1 MKLYKD
7 WSEPFVEVQQ
17 LMVEIKSH
25 LNANNTHEAAMTAR
39 EMLDKVVDIHSA
51 ILMADWVNE
60 EIARMRRE
68 KSNVAS
74 SEAIQ

>member
-1 MKLYKD
+1 VYKD

-25 LNANNTHEAAMTAR
+25 LNANDTSEAAKIAR
-39 EMLDKVVDIHSA
+39 EMLDKVVDIHAA

-74 SEAIQ
+74 SEAVQ

>member
-1 MKLYKD
+1 VYKD

-25 LNANNTHEAAMTAR
+25 LNANDTSEAAGIAR
-39 EMLDKVVDIHSA
+39 EMLDKVVDIHAA

-74 SEAIQ
+74 SEAVQ

>member
-1 MKLYKD
+1 VYKD

-25 LNANNTHEAAMTAR
+25 LNANDTSEAAEIAR
-39 EMLDKVVDIHSA
+39 EMLDKVVDIHAA

-74 SEAIQ
+74 SEAVQ

>member
-1 MKLYKD
+1 MYKD

-25 LNANNTHEAAMTAR
+25 LNANDTSEAAEIAR
-39 EMLDKVVDIHSA
+39 EMLDKVVDIHAA

-74 SEAIQ
+74 SEAVQ